1 MSKYSYKK
9 WSGSSYSVF
18 ADGEHIGYVFKTGAE
33 FYIPVDIRRKWF
45 ATTLSWLDCKDEDG
59 RVIFHNTRREAAW
72 ALSEEVT
79 A

>member
-1 MSKYSYKK
+1 MTVYAYKK

-33 FYIPVDIRRKWF
+33 FGIPVEIRRKWV
-45 ATTLSWLDCKDEDG
+45 ATTLLWDDCMDPKG
-59 RVIFHNTRREAAW
+59 SIILHHPGREAA
-72 ALSEEVT
+72 ATRSKEVT